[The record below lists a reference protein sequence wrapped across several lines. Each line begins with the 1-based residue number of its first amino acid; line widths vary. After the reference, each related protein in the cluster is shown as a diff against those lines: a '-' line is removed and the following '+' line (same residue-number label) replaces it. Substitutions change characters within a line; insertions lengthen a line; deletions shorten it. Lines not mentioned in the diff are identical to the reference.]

1 MRNSITYQTN
11 AISMALTEREK
22 AIIIVANTIVSYSQK
37 LQEGDLPQ
45 NQSVIDFI
53 LKAVPED
60 KKEEISIELIDDVFS
75 FISSS

>member
-1 MRNSITYQTN
+1 
-11 AISMALTEREK
+11 MALTEREK